1 MLKFLRRVMQL
12 RRRIIKKKREEN
24 IEYDEQMD

>member
-12 RRRIIKKKREEN
+12 RRRIIKKEREEN